1 MMKVC
6 NDMIDDASWSAAT
19 ASLESAA
26 EIVVTC
32 HVGPDGD
39 ALGSMLGFA
48 HAAISAGKRIWAAFG
63 PPTNLPPNYR
73 FLPLHLLVEPDRVPE
88 RPELVISFDAG
99 SLDRLGSLAGQAAHA
114 KELVVVD
121 HHISNSGFGHH
132 NLIDPTAA
140 ASAQIAYELLGRLG
154 WTIDEVVAT
163 CLLTG
168 LVTDTGRFQ
177 YSNTAPAVLE
187 VAARLIEAGAR
198 PEVVGQH
205 MYEEAPFGYL
215 GVEAA
220 VLGRAVLEP
229 ERKWVW
235 SVLRNE
241 DLKASGIGLEDAD
254 MLIDDLRIA
263 REAEVATLVKEH
275 HDGVVKVSMRS
286 RGQVNVGAIATALG
300 GGGHHNAA
308 GFTFIGGAE
317 AAIAA
322 VRERLG

>member
-1 MMKVC
+1 
-6 NDMIDDASWSAAT
+6 MIDEASWNAAT
-19 ASLESAA
+19 ASLEAAA
-26 EIVVTC
+26 EIVATC

-48 HAAISAGKRIWAAFG
+48 HAATRAGKRIWAAFG
-63 PPTNLPPNYR
+63 PPTQLPPNYR
-73 FLPLHLLVEPDRVPE
+73 FLPLELLVDPDAVPE
-88 RPELVISFDAG
+88 LPELVISFDAA
-99 SLDRLGSLAGQAAHA
+99 SLDRLGRLAGQASHA
-114 KELVVVD
+114 KSVVVVD
-121 HHISNSGFGHH
+121 HHVSNSGFGHH

-140 ASAQIAYELLGRLG
+140 ASAQIVHELLGRLR

-177 YSNTAPAVLE
+177 YSNTSPAVMEL
-187 VAARLIEAGAR
+187 AARLIEAGAR
-198 PEVVGQH
+198 PEVIGQH

-220 VLGRAVLEP
+220 VLGRAVLDP

-235 SVLRNE
+235 SVLREE
-241 DLKASGIGLEDAD
+241 DLAASGVGLEDAD

-275 HDGVVKVSMRS
+275 GGGVVKVSLRS
-286 RGQVNVGAIATALG
+286 RGRVDVGALASDLG

-308 GFTFIGGAE
+308 GFTFIGSAD
-317 AAIAA
+317 AAITA